1 MKTPQKDGPL
11 GGSMCF
17 PGPPPGAWGCFFHFL
32 TPILL
37 LFSYTFQKLWGEGL
51 QTDKVNDNDFAK
63 HLFIPQ
69 SLLSFCSIAN
79 LVMSCSSSQVLLCY
93 QKENWK
99 ENVKQHVIPYALNIA
114 SFVHESTLL

>member
-1 MKTPQKDGPL
+1 MGLWEAVCVCQGPL
-11 GGSMCF
+11 LVPGGASS
-17 PGPPPGAWGCFFHFL
+17 
-32 TPILL
+32 T
-37 LFSYTFQKLWGEGL
+37 FSYLFCCYSHTHSQKLWGEGL
-51 QTDKVNDNDFAK
+51 QTDKVNHNELAK
-63 HLFIPQ
+63 HLFFPQ

-114 SFVHESTLL
+114 SFVQESTLW